1 MDTHLIYTV
10 IDLLGTFAFGV
21 SGAVAARQQRLDL
34 FGIASITFIVACGGG
49 ILRDLCLGT
58 LPPAGLSSWRYLV
71 VSLIAAAWVVFAYPM
86 VCRMKSPV
94 QLFDSIGLGLFAV
107 AGAKKALAVQ
117 AGAEVAIVLGMV
129 SAVGGGVL
137 RDILLSRVPSILQR
151 EIYASAALAGA
162 SVEVLLSYSG
172 ANSVVIS
179 WLTAAGCTVLR
190 MASLHYGWRL
200 PSIDNDSDDFP
211 SSGH

>member
-10 IDLLGTFAFGV
+10 LDLLGTFAFGV

-34 FGIASITFIVACGGG
+34 FGIATITFIVACGGG

-71 VSLIAAAWVVFAYPM
+71 VSLIAAAWVVCAYPM

-117 AGAEVAIVLGMV
+117 AGAEVAILLGMV

-137 RDILLSRVPSILQR
+137 RDILLSRVPGILQR

-162 SVEVLLSYSG
+162 GVEVLLSYSG
-172 ANSVVIS
+172 ANTVVIS
-179 WLTAAGCTVLR
+179 WLTAGGCTVLR
-190 MASLHYGWRL
+190 MASLHFGWRL
-200 PSIDNDSDDFP
+200 PTIGDDSEN
-211 SSGH
+211 

>member
-34 FGIASITFIVACGGG
+34 FGIATITFIVACGGG

-58 LPPAGLSSWRYLV
+58 LPPAGLSSWRYLM
-71 VSLIAAAWVVFAYPM
+71 VSLFAAAWVVCAYPM

-117 AGAEVAIVLGMV
+117 AGAEVAIVLGMI

-137 RDILLSRVPSILQR
+137 SDVLLSRVPGILQR

-162 SVEVLLSYSG
+162 AVEVLFSYSG
-172 ANSVVIS
+172 ANSVVTS
-179 WLTAAGCTVLR
+179 WLTAAGCTTLR

-200 PSIDNDSDDFP
+200 PSIGDDPDN
-211 SSGH
+211 